1 MKFNISDLNE
11 GETDFSF
18 EGSGDELGFNKK
30 EQNDI
35 KIISVISISLKVYK
49 IEEKIVSFFSLSG
62 KAELICVRCLE
73 CYVYPFDTDFEVE
86 YRRRASTSTRLSA
99 VGGSLLKSQSEK
111 INKDVVE
118 YSGDIIDIR
127 DDVKQ
132 NIILALP
139 MKPVCSFDCK
149 GLCSICGNNLN
160 LKECGCK
167 RRM

>member
-1 MKFNISDLNE
+1 MRFNISDLNE

-62 KAELICVRCLE
+62 KVELICVRCLE
-73 CYVYPFDTDFEVE
+73 YYIYPFDTDFEVE
-86 YRRRASTSTRLSA
+86 YRRRASMA
-99 VGGSLLKSQSEK
+99 GVSLLKSQSEK

-139 MKPVCSFDCK
+139 MKPVCSSDCK

-160 LKECGCK
+160 LKECDCK